1 MTEFNDEIAAIR
13 SHTVSYASDPEFHAD
28 WFGLTRRSVN
38 RRALLARR
46 LRDTNGAVAATKF
59 LSLKGRVARALLIL
73 AAAFLRGKMSAEY

>member
-46 LRDTNGAVAATKF
+46 LRDTNGA
-59 LSLKGRVARALLIL
+59 
-73 AAAFLRGKMSAEY
+73 